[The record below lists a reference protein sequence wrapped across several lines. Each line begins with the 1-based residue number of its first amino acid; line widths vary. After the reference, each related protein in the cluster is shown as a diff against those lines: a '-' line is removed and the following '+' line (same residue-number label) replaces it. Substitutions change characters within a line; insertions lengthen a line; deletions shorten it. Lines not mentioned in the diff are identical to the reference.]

1 MPIADWDDP
10 ATWAR
15 WYDVSPRILSKLAT
29 DGEIRLTY
37 SRVVLQPHAVKLAA
51 ALEAA
56 FGWTP
61 AVDPT
66 IGIMGA
72 GYGWTVEALEALGYT
87 RVVGADIS
95 SYIQDRQGSTEEA
108 DIDAAITA
116 AGFDPAS
123 GPGLLHKNS
132 IWTDPGNRGRSSRG
146 VKNED
151 ARTPGSRNR
160 LKSSIG
166 LGPQDDVDWLL
177 SEYLI
182 ETATDAEILSQLA
195 TYDDLGTNLV
205 HIISEADG
213 SRSETDGNWKGVAG
227 WRTFLD
233 DNGFSLHQLYVGPSG
248 QVL

>member
-15 WYDVSPRILSKLAT
+15 WYSVSPRKLPKKT
-29 DGEIRLTY
+29 LEGEIRLTY
-37 SRVVLQPHAVKLAA
+37 SRVALQPHAAKRAA

-56 FGWTP
+56 FGWTT

-95 SYIQDRQGSTEEA
+95 TYIQDRHDLTEEA

-116 AGFDPAS
+116 AGFDPTS
-123 GPGLLHKNS
+123 GSGLAHKDS
-132 IWTDPGNRGRSSRG
+132 IWTDPGNQGRSSRG

-151 ARTPGSRNR
+151 ASTPGSRNR
-160 LKSSIG
+160 LKASIG

-177 SEYLI
+177 SEYLV

-195 TYDDLGTNLV
+195 TYDQLGTNLV
-205 HIISEADG
+205 HIIAGVDG
-213 SRSETDGNWKGVAG
+213 SRSEPDGNWKGVAG

-233 DNGFSLHQLYVGPSG
+233 DNGFSSHQLFVGPTG